1 MPTQC
6 HRAKAKE
13 NKIFPCK
20 MIKLIVKFI
29 LGFIVSSIVIFIL
42 TYTTGYILEAKGIVL
57 YNSESDQQRN
67 FNIVMSVWLAISIIS
82 GYFSTKF

>member
-1 MPTQC
+1 
-6 HRAKAKE
+6 
-13 NKIFPCK
+13 

-42 TYTTGYILEAKGIVL
+42 TYTIGYILEAKGIVL